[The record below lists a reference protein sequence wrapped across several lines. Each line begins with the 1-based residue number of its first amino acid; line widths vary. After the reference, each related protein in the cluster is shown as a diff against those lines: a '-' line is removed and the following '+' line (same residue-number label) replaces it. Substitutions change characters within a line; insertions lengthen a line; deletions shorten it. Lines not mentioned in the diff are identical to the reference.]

1 MINNPYFKKTILIS
15 FCGHLVFF
23 SLFSLTFGPKI
34 NGFSNMQINFWGS
47 CLNKWET
54 ALIKQ
59 AAVMRRYL
67 EPAKGYGRQFQ
78 AEPYKQEAVNIP
90 VYIKPQSS
98 LSAETQKMGY
108 SAPKQAV
115 PQSLIRKEPVLILY
129 PQLPYDFL
137 LYFKDR
143 QAVHIE
149 LQFNITSHGRAGSMI
164 VKRKISSGNL
174 EADLLSMRYI
184 SHYLFIQQ
192 KNLPK
197 DKWQAVKIDLAPKND

>member
-1 MINNPYFKKTILIS
+1 MTGNSYFKKTIILS
-15 FCGHLVFF
+15 FCGHLIFF
-23 SLFSLTFGPKI
+23 SLFSLTFGPVLR
-34 NGFSNMQINFWGS
+34 GFSGMQINFWGS
-47 CLNKWET
+47 CLNSWEVAAMKPVE
-54 ALIKQ
+54 AL
-59 AAVMRRYL
+59 RRYTRTFKISEKL
-67 EPAKGYGRQFQ
+67 LQDKTN
-78 AEPYKQEAVNIP
+78 KQEALSLPYYV
-90 VYIKPQSS
+90 KPQNDISFTS
-98 LSAETQKMGY
+98 RKEEY
-108 SAPKQAV
+108 FAPKQV
-115 PQSLIRKEPVLILY
+115 IPRELIRKEPVLILY

-149 LQFNITSHGRAGSMI
+149 LMFNITSQGGTDSVI

-184 SHYLFIQQ
+184 NHYLFIQQ